1 MKNLL
6 ILGSTGSIGTQTLDL
21 VRESGGR
28 LRPVGLAAARQGE
41 LLLAQALEFRPAF
54 LALADP
60 VQAEALRPRLPPGTT
75 LFSGPEAALELIA
88 AARYDL
94 CVHGMV
100 GAAGLAPSEAVLAQG
115 RDLALANKE
124 SLVLAGDELIELAR
138 RTGARLL
145 PVDSEHAA
153 LFQCLGGLDA
163 RGVRRLILTAS
174 GGPLRD
180 RDPSEL
186 ASVTP
191 EQALAHP
198 NWRMGPR
205 ITVGSATLMNKAL
218 EVIEAHHLFGVSPEQ
233 IEVVIHRQ
241 SVVHSLVEFV
251 DGSVLAQMGPPDMR
265 QPIHAALYHPE
276 RVPNR
281 LRGFDLGLFRNLTFE
296 APDPRLFPALEL
308 GFRCVREGGDS
319 GAVLNAADEIAV
331 AAFLAGRLPFPE
343 IARIDRQVLERP
355 RPAPQPGLQA
365 RLASDAA
372 ARQVAGELVAERAL
386 GAAESTR

>member
-28 LRPVGLAAARQGE
+28 LRLVGLAALRQGDA
-41 LLLAQALEFRPAF
+41 LLTQVQEFRPAF
-54 LALADP
+54 VALADP
-60 VQAEALRPRLPPGTT
+60 AAAQRLRPALPPGTT
-75 LFSGPEAALELIA
+75 LFFGPEATLELIA
-88 AARYDL
+88 AADFEL

-100 GAAGLAPSEAVLAQG
+100 GAAGLAPSQAVLAKG
-115 RDLALANKE
+115 ADLALANKE

-180 RDPSEL
+180 RNPDEL
-186 ASVTP
+186 GAVTP
-191 EQALAHP
+191 AEALAHP
-198 NWRMGPR
+198 NWSMGPR
-205 ITVGSATLMNKAL
+205 ITIGSATLMNKAL
-218 EVIEAHHLFGVSPEQ
+218 EVIEAHHLFGVAAEQ

-265 QPIHAALYHPE
+265 LPIHAALYHPE

-281 LRGFDLGLFRNLTFE
+281 LRGFDLALFRELTFE
-296 APDPRLFPALEL
+296 APDPRRFPALEL
-308 GFRCVREGGDS
+308 GYRCVREGGDA
-319 GAVLNAADEIAV
+319 GAVLNAADEVVV
-331 AAFLAGRLPFPE
+331 AAFLEGRLPFPE
-343 IARIDRQVLERP
+343 IARIDRLVLERP
-355 RPAPQPGLQA
+355 RPAPGPGIAA

-372 ARQVAGELVAERAL
+372 ARRIAGELVLERGRASAPSR
-386 GAAESTR
+386 G